1 MTARTP
7 EAGLPEVVTYDGLP
21 GSAGGAHSLRVKRP
35 DVAFQRLQTF
45 LESCTEPV
53 SLPSWMFEIY
63 QSGPSEPTAQL
74 SSFATEL
81 FGGPRYKAQTHTE
94 WNVPP
99 GSVNEALDAL
109 VGCDAVTTHGRSV
122 AALTCSAPV
131 RLIDP
136 NARAPY
142 PDITRHVR
150 PFCRGW
156 IRPDSRRVRHTRNPR
171 QRRILTVPVAQ
182 PACRRTVVVRCSSPT
197 RPSPVPAVREALA
210 SLAAEPERRLLS
222 FQQDSVAGSR
232 PRLNHAA
239 SIPRCAPPIPRM
251 ARCQNASSSSSMI
264 SLSREPRISLVDA
277 RTGRMFLAKYDAM
290 TTLPR

>member
-1 MTARTP
+1 VTARTP
-7 EAGLPEVVTYDGLP
+7 NITLPEVVTYDGLP

-53 SLPSWMFEIY
+53 SLPSWTFEIY

-109 VGCDAVTTHGRSV
+109 VGSDAVTTHGRSL
-122 AALTCSAPV
+122 AALTCSTPV

-136 NARAPY
+136 NTRAPY
-142 PDITRHVR
+142 PDITPDAFGRFAVDGYGRTLADSGIRATLGNAASSLSLWLHLPADERLSSGARHLQDHLPFRLSAKHWRLWR
-150 PFCRGW
+150 PNRSA
-156 IRPDSRRVRHTRNPR
+156 DSYRSNK
-171 QRRILTVPVAQ
+171 I
-182 PACRRTVVVRCSSPT
+182 
-197 RPSPVPAVREALA
+197 PSPVHDHV
-210 SLAAEPERRLLS
+210 
-222 FQQDSVAGSR
+222 
-232 PRLNHAA
+232 
-239 SIPRCAPPIPRM
+239 
-251 ARCQNASSSSSMI
+251 
-264 SLSREPRISLVDA
+264 
-277 RTGRMFLAKYDAM
+277 
-290 TTLPR
+290 